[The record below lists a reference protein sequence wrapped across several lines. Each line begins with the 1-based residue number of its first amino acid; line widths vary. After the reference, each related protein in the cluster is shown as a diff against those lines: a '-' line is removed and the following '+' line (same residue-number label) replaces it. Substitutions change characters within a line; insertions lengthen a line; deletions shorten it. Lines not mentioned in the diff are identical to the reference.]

1 MVHHPDGSRDANVA
15 ISKVMLVDDDEDLRM
30 IGRIALAD
38 VGGLVAVV
46 AGGGEE
52 ALRLA
57 AVERPDVILLDVMMP
72 GMDGAATYARL
83 QEDET
88 TASIPVIFMTAR
100 THQEDV
106 DEYLRLGAV
115 GVIGKPFDPL
125 GLADEVRRILDAKTE
140 EA

>member
-1 MVHHPDGSRDANVA
+1 MA

-38 VGGLVAVV
+38 VGGLVAVL

-57 AVERPDVILLDVMMP
+57 AVEHPDVILLDVMMP
-72 GMDGAATYARL
+72 GMDGATTYARL

-115 GVIGKPFDPL
+115 GVIGKPFDAL
-125 GLADEVRRILDAKTE
+125 GLADEVRRILDARTK